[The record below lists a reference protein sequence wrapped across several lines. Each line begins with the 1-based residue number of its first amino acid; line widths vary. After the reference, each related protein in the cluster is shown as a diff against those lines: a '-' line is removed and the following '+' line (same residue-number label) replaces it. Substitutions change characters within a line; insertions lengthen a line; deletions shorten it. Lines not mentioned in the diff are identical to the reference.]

1 MVIISACGRTLQDSI
16 GQFSH
21 SPSPEKEELCQ
32 WRISATHGEKIVLN
46 ITALDIPVSS
56 RYPEITTR
64 NSDDEQCD
72 LDYLEVRD
80 GHYVMS
86 KLIGTLSPQILKPW
100 PLLTE

>member
-56 RYPEITTR
+56 RYPEIT
-64 NSDDEQCD
+64 DGEQCD

-86 KLIGTLSPQILKPW
+86 KLIGTLSPQILKP
-100 PLLTE
+100 LTLFTR